1 MPKRRAARKSCRS
14 PGIALRQ
21 PLPTLD
27 RTKYAAASGAAKGAY
42 VLAGAEHP
50 EVLLLATGSEV
61 SLALGAQKKLATI
74 GLDAA
79 VVSMPSWE
87 VFEEQELRYKESV
100 LPDVP
105 TFAVEAGVTLGWSR
119 YTGSEKRVLGI
130 NTFGAS
136 APGNIVMERYGMTVD
151 CVVNMVKKEL
161 AK

>member
-1 MPKRRAARKSCRS
+1 M
-14 PGIALRQ
+14 
-21 PLPTLD
+21 LP
-27 RTKYAAASGAAKGAY
+27 A
-42 VLAGAEHP
+42 
-50 EVLLLATGSEV
+50 
-61 SLALGAQKKLATI
+61 
-74 GLDAA
+74 
-79 VVSMPSWE
+79 
-87 VFEEQELRYKESV
+87 
-100 LPDVP
+100 VP